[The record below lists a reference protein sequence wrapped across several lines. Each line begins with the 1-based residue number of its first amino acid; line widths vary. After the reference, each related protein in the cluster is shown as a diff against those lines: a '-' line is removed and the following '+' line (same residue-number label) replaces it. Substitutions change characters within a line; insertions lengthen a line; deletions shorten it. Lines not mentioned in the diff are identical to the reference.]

1 MVAKRETVL
10 GLMAKGQVGRAARRI
25 NSNGV
30 ASMETP
36 ATEAAL
42 RAKYIDRRRDLPESV
57 SKGQCLDN
65 LEGLRDALLD
75 LEPGVLAGSGG
86 MKGVFGLPG
95 PGVGFWGNGLPP
107 GVWDGVLDCFF
118 PSMVLQ
124 SLEYCCHSP
133 ALQD

>member
-1 MVAKRETVL
+1 
-10 GLMAKGQVGRAARRI
+10 MAKGQVGRAARRI
-25 NSNGV
+25 SSNGV

-42 RAKYIDRRRDLPESV
+42 CAKYTDRRQDLPESV

-75 LEPGVLAGSGG
+75 LEPGVSAGSGG
-86 MKGVFGLPG
+86 MKGEYLVCLARVWDSG
-95 PGVGFWGNGLPP
+95 GNGLPP
-107 GVWDGVLDCFF
+107 GVWDGVLDSFF

-124 SLEYCCHSP
+124 SLEYCSHSP
-133 ALQD
+133 AL